1 MSAQNN
7 VNPETEARIAELEG
21 TVRSLR
27 ERLAYL
33 EVNLGVSLLDE
44 TLKPALLEAY
54 RR

>member
-7 VNPETEARIAELEG
+7 VSPGAEARIAELEG
-21 TVRSLR
+21 TVKFLR
-27 ERLAYL
+27 DRLAYL

-44 TLKPALLEAY
+44 ALEPTLLEAY